1 LLTLRGD
8 DSITEISD
16 VNDIQQVAD
25 VIRGM
30 VLENMIFMA
39 FDLI

>member
-16 VNDIQQVAD
+16 VTDIQQIVD

-30 VLENMIFMA
+30 VLENVIFMA